1 MSLWIKICGL
11 KTAAAIEAAAE
22 AGAQAVGFVF
32 YERSPRNLDLATAAQ
47 LQSAVPSGLE
57 RVAVFLNPSQ
67 ALLDSVIGAIA
78 PDWIQTDIRDLA
90 KLRLAG
96 HQKVLPV
103 MRTGQAFPDAFP
115 PRLLLE
121 SARSG
126 AGETADWQV
135 AASVSR
141 RTQVILAGGLT
152 AGNVQAAVRAVRPY
166 GVDVSSGVESSP
178 GLKDHQRIHEFVL
191 AARAADA
198 A

>member
-32 YERSPRNLDLATAAQ
+32 YARSPRNLDPATAAQ
-47 LQSAVPSGLE
+47 LQGAVPPGIE

-67 ALLDSVIGAIA
+67 VLLDSVIDAVK

-90 KLRLAG
+90 RLRMPG
-96 HQKVLPV
+96 RQKVLPV
-103 MRTGQAFPDAFP
+103 MRTGQAFPDALP
-115 PRLLLE
+115 PRVLLE

-126 AGETADWQV
+126 AGETADWQA
-135 AASVSR
+135 AASVAR

-152 AGNVQAAVRAVRPY
+152 AANVRAAVETVHPY

-178 GLKDHQRIHEFVL
+178 GLKDRQRIHEFIA
-191 AARAADA
+191 AARAVDA

>member
-47 LQSAVPSGLE
+47 LQSVVPSGLE

-67 ALLDSVIGAIA
+67 VLLDSVIEAVA

-90 KLRLAG
+90 KLRWPG

-115 PRLLLE
+115 PRVLLE

-135 AASVSR
+135 FPPHAGHLGGWADGRKRSGCGTGREPLRGGCEFR
-141 RTQVILAGGLT
+141 RGEQPWPQGPSK
-152 AGNVQAAVRAVRPY
+152 N
-166 GVDVSSGVESSP
+166 S
-178 GLKDHQRIHEFVL
+178 
-191 AARAADA
+191 
-198 A
+198 